1 MCLGVPA
8 QVIDFDKGSDQ
19 QIATVAISGVNR
31 DISVD
36 LLDAEELT
44 VGDWVLVHV
53 GFALSKIDAQEAAI
67 TLDQIKKLGGDTFES
82 ELDSFAT
89 SAIR

>member
-8 QVIDFDKGSDQ
+8 QIVDFQKEAEH
-19 QIATVAISGVNR
+19 IATVSISGVNR
-31 DISVD
+31 EISVD
-36 LLDAEELT
+36 LMEGEPLV

-53 GFALSKIDAQEAAI
+53 GFALAKIDAKEAAA
-67 TLDQIKKLGGDTFES
+67 TLDQIKKLGGGTFEN

-89 SAIR
+89 STIS

>member
-8 QVIDFDKGSDQ
+8 QIINFEKASQ
-19 QIATVAISGVNR
+19 YIATVSISGVNR
-31 DISVD
+31 EISVD
-36 LLDAEELT
+36 LMAGEPLA

-53 GFALSKIDAQEAAI
+53 GFALAKIDAEEAAA

-89 SAIR
+89 SAIS

>member
-8 QVIDFDKGSDQ
+8 QIVDFEKAAQ
-19 QIATVAISGVNR
+19 RIATVSISGVNR
-31 DISVD
+31 EISVD
-36 LLDAEELT
+36 LMSGETLD

-53 GFALSKIDAQEAAI
+53 GFALAKIDAAEAAA

-89 SAIR
+89 SAIS